1 VGKFRSKQILEV
13 QSIVADLTIK
23 GISDKLIIQHI
34 FNTMGQTISDRTLH
48 YIESLFKF
56 LRLLKISYSKFSTWN
71 ISFLA
76 VIIIV
81 FISLPLASVSLF
93 ASGVSGAEPPS
104 ISIANATKYKL
115 VNRWGQEGNGD
126 GQFGRPHDLDF
137 SPSEDKLYI
146 IDRDNQRVQVF
157 DKSGKFLFKWG
168 QEGNGNGQFKLPYGL
183 DVDEEGNVWI
193 ADRTNN
199 NIQKF
204 DAQGAF
210 LLRFGSNGSKPGQFD
225 NLRGVV
231 VDEALRY
238 VYASDSNNHRIQK
251 FDIKGNFI
259 KSFGI
264 LGNDSGLFNVPT
276 TVILDSKGYL
286 YVTERGNE
294 RVQKLNTEG
303 NSILMWGSKGSGP
316 NQFCHMEHMAVDKF
330 NNIYVND
337 PQSDLG
343 CSHEA
348 AIKKFDS
355 NGKFVTK
362 IVIPG
367 VDPDPEHLAIDSD
380 GNVYVS
386 LRGFNEIQVYKPL
399 IEK

>member
-1 VGKFRSKQILEV
+1 L
-13 QSIVADLTIK
+13 
-23 GISDKLIIQHI
+23 
-34 FNTMGQTISDRTLH
+34 
-48 YIESLFKF
+48 
-56 LRLLKISYSKFSTWN
+56 LRILKISYSKFATWN
-71 ISFLA
+71 VSFMAGIL
-76 VIIIV
+76 IV
-81 FISLPLASVSLF
+81 FIFLSLTSVSLF
-93 ASGVSGAEPPS
+93 ANEVKASESNS
-104 ISIANATKYKL
+104 ISFANTTKYEL
-115 VNRWGQEGNGD
+115 VNRWGQGGNGD
-126 GQFGRPHDLDF
+126 GQFARPHDLDF
-137 SPSEDKLYI
+137 SPSEDKLYVL
-146 IDRDNQRVQVF
+146 DRDNQRVQVF

-168 QEGNGNGQFKLPYGL
+168 QEGNRDGQFKLPYGL
-183 DVDEEGNVWI
+183 DVDKEGNIWI

-204 DAQGAF
+204 DAQGNF
-210 LLRFGSNGSKPGQFD
+210 VSRFGSNGSEPGQFD

-251 FDIKGNFI
+251 FDINGNFI
-259 KSFGI
+259 KSFGT
-264 LGNDSGLFNVPT
+264 LGMGPGEFNVPT
-276 TVILDSKGYL
+276 TVILDSKDYL
-286 YVTERGNE
+286 YVSERGNE
-294 RVQKLNTEG
+294 RVQKLDTEG
-303 NSILMWGSKGSGP
+303 NSILMWGSNGTGP

-355 NGKFVTK
+355 NGKYITK

-380 GNVYVS
+380 GKIYVS
-386 LRGFNEIQVYKPL
+386 VRGFNEIRVYKPI
-399 IEK
+399 IE